1 MRILG
6 LSNMRDAA
14 AALVEDGRIVAAAEE
29 ERFVRIKHASGLP
42 VHAIRYCLA
51 SRGLRVSDLDHVAV
65 PWKYWQ
71 IGRRAQLA
79 LAAMLRSPELC
90 RVKGRRSAERLAGE
104 WAELATLR
112 RRLRR
117 DIDGTDCPRPV
128 FLDHHLC
135 HAASSFF
142 VSPFERA
149 AVLVVDGASESHS
162 TLLGL
167 AEGQTIRVLTRT
179 ALPHSLGQF
188 YAAMTAYLGF
198 TPDQDEY
205 IVMGLAA
212 YGEPRYADLLRSE
225 VLRSAPG
232 GTFTFNT
239 RLLDFHLAR
248 VGLFSRRFLEL
259 LGPHRHR
266 AEEITQRHRD
276 IAASAQI
283 LLEEVLLHLARHLK
297 DVTKAEYLCLAG
309 GVAYNCVANSRLQR
323 EAGFREVYVP
333 PAAGDSGS
341 ALGAALWRSVR
352 LGALRERAVMQTAYW
367 GPHFSEEECRAAVEA
382 AGLSAERLPD
392 EDLCRKTALEL
403 SHGKLVFWF
412 QDRME
417 WGPRALGHRSLLA
430 DPRREDIRAVI
441 NAKVKQR
448 ELFRPFAP
456 SVLEEKAGSYFDLPG
471 PSPFMTF
478 TVPVRASA
486 KGLIPAVVHADG
498 SARVQ
503 TVAAEPHSGFRR
515 LLEAFDALTGVP
527 VLLNTSF
534 NVQEPIV
541 CTPRDAVSCFVRTD
555 VDWLVLGNL
564 LVTRPGAPHER

>member
-79 LAAMLRSPELC
+79 LGAMLRSPELC

-117 DIDGTDCPRPV
+117 DIDGTDGPRPV

-225 VLRSAPG
+225 VLRPAPG
-232 GTFTFNT
+232 GTFT
-239 RLLDFHLAR
+239 
-248 VGLFSRRFLEL
+248 
-259 LGPHRHR
+259 
-266 AEEITQRHRD
+266 
-276 IAASAQI
+276 
-283 LLEEVLLHLARHLK
+283 
-297 DVTKAEYLCLAG
+297 
-309 GVAYNCVANSRLQR
+309 
-323 EAGFREVYVP
+323 
-333 PAAGDSGS
+333 
-341 ALGAALWRSVR
+341 
-352 LGALRERAVMQTAYW
+352 
-367 GPHFSEEECRAAVEA
+367 
-382 AGLSAERLPD
+382 
-392 EDLCRKTALEL
+392 
-403 SHGKLVFWF
+403 
-412 QDRME
+412 
-417 WGPRALGHRSLLA
+417 
-430 DPRREDIRAVI
+430 
-441 NAKVKQR
+441 
-448 ELFRPFAP
+448 
-456 SVLEEKAGSYFDLPG
+456 
-471 PSPFMTF
+471 
-478 TVPVRASA
+478 
-486 KGLIPAVVHADG
+486 LIPAYWISTSPAWACSHADFWSCWAPTG
-498 SARVQ
+498 TGRRKSRSATATSRP
-503 TVAAEPHSGFRR
+503 ARR
-515 LLEAFDALTGVP
+515 SCWKRFC
-527 VLLNTSF
+527 
-534 NVQEPIV
+534 
-541 CTPRDAVSCFVRTD
+541 CTWRAI
-555 VDWLVLGNL
+555 
-564 LVTRPGAPHER
+564 